1 MIFHKQGG
9 KMRRNA
15 NDADRKSGK
24 LYGWLLYYSMY
35 WRSPLHRRIADA
47 HLTQIS
53 STLFTVI
60 YAMLYWF
67 TGIQSVIRIFLSDT
81 QTDCFLL
88 AFQLYIIL
96 IFQKPLMS
104 ENLGICSIVG
114 KEGIILYP

>member
-1 MIFHKQGG
+1 
-9 KMRRNA
+9 
-15 NDADRKSGK
+15 
-24 LYGWLLYYSMY
+24 
-35 WRSPLHRRIADA
+35 
-47 HLTQIS
+47 
-53 STLFTVI
+53 
-60 YAMLYWF
+60 MLYWF

-114 KEGIILYP
+114 KEGIMLYP